1 MGPERI
7 RRCGSAYTP
16 FDRFDLSLPA
26 APEDLRA
33 VRRIGAPPTK
43 REGNEYMS
51 TIRRFLVAPS
61 LVRLIRKERGGARIT
76 EGHFAPQGGRASY
89 VRVDGQN
96 CQLVLVN
103 KGADGIPV
111 EERTDVPRAHGD
123 ALLDVCPGKAAYD
136 RTTLN
141 AGGREIAIDRYVT
154 PGSLDLISI
163 TFENDREAA
172 GFQAPSW
179 FGRDVSGEP
188 AFERQ
193 TLAIQGVPSAEEVPL
208 SNAALDAVLD
218 LIEPRFGFGRYGS
231 PARSQDPDEGA
242 VRRAVAP
249 PPAPAAAPVAPAAVP
264 VPPPAPEPVEAAAQP
279 EPAPEFHVEPEPPPA
294 PEPVYHAAPE
304 SPSAQAAEPL
314 HGDARIDDVI
324 ESLSQALGAA
334 IHQQPEPGSEGK
346 DAKGEDA
353 QSVFERWTVR
363 PRRTQQQN

>member
-1 MGPERI
+1 
-7 RRCGSAYTP
+7 
-16 FDRFDLSLPA
+16 
-26 APEDLRA
+26 
-33 VRRIGAPPTK
+33 
-43 REGNEYMS
+43 MS
-51 TIRRFLVAPS
+51 TVRRFLVAPS

-136 RTTLN
+136 RTVLN
-141 AGGREIAIDRYVT
+141 VGGREIAVDRYVT
-154 PGSLDLISI
+154 PGSLDLVSVA
-163 TFENDREAA
+163 FDNDGDAA
-172 GFQAPSW
+172 AFQAPSW
-179 FGRDVSGEP
+179 FGREVSGEP
-188 AFERQ
+188 AFERPS
-193 TLAIQGVPSAEEVPL
+193 LAIQGVPAAEEMAL

-231 PARSQDPDEGA
+231 SARAPETDDGAINAMRRIVTPPAA
-242 VRRAVAP
+242 
-249 PPAPAAAPVAPAAVP
+249 PPAPAAAP
-264 VPPPAPEPVEAAAQP
+264 APEPAEAAPVAAAPAEPTP
-279 EPAPEFHVEPEPPPA
+279 EPQTEPEHEPASA
-294 PEPVYHAAPE
+294 PEPIHHAT
-304 SPSAQAAEPL
+304 SASAEAHGVQAGSEEPQ

-334 IHQQPEPGSEGK
+334 IHQQPEHAS
-346 DAKGEDA
+346 DAKDGKGDDPT
-353 QSVFERWTVR
+353 SMFERWTVR

>member
-1 MGPERI
+1 
-7 RRCGSAYTP
+7 
-16 FDRFDLSLPA
+16 
-26 APEDLRA
+26 
-33 VRRIGAPPTK
+33 
-43 REGNEYMS
+43 MS
-51 TIRRFLVAPS
+51 TVRRFLVAPS

-89 VRVDGQN
+89 VRVDGQA

-141 AGGREIAIDRYVT
+141 AGGREVTIDRYVS
-154 PGSLDLISI
+154 PGSLDLISV
-163 TFENDREAA
+163 TFDNDGEAA
-172 GFQAPSW
+172 GFHAPSW
-179 FGRDVSGEP
+179 FGREVSGEP

-193 TLAIQGVPSAEEVPL
+193 ALAIQGVPASEEVSL

-231 PARSQDPDEGA
+231 SARSQEPDETALRRAA
-242 VRRAVAP
+242 VPSAAPAAVPAAVAP
-249 PPAPAAAPVAPAAVP
+249 PPPAVP
-264 VPPPAPEPVEAAAQP
+264 VPPPAPEPVAEPPAAMQA
-279 EPAPEFHVEPEPPPA
+279 EPAPEHHAEPEPAPA
-294 PEPVYHAAPE
+294 PEPVHHAAPE
-304 SPSAQAAEPL
+304 SPPAQAGAAESL

-334 IHQQPEPGSEGK
+334 IHQQPDPASEGK
-346 DAKGEDA
+346 DAKGEEA
-353 QSVFERWTVR
+353 GSVFERWTVR

>member
-1 MGPERI
+1 
-7 RRCGSAYTP
+7 
-16 FDRFDLSLPA
+16 
-26 APEDLRA
+26 
-33 VRRIGAPPTK
+33 
-43 REGNEYMS
+43 MS
-51 TIRRFLVAPS
+51 TVRRFLVAPS

-76 EGHFAPQGGRASY
+76 EGHFAPQNGRASY

-111 EERTDVPRAHGD
+111 EERTEVPRAHGD

-154 PGSLDLISI
+154 PGSLDLISVA
-163 TFENDREAA
+163 FDHDGDAA
-172 GFQAPSW
+172 GFHAPSW
-179 FGRDVSGEP
+179 FGREVSNEP

-193 TLAIQGVPSAEEVPL
+193 ALAIQGVPAAEEVAL

-231 PARSQDPDEGA
+231 SSRTSESDDGA
-242 VRRAVAP
+242 MGAMRRAVAP
-249 PPAPAAAPVAPAAVP
+249 AAPAAAASVIPAP
-264 VPPPAPEPVEAAAQP
+264 PPPAPEPAAASP
-279 EPAPEFHVEPEPPPA
+279 RPVEPAPEQHPDPEPEPEAA
-294 PEPVYHAAPE
+294 PVPEAAVHAAE
-304 SPSAQAAEPL
+304 THAAQPATGDAL

-334 IHQQPEPGSEGK
+334 IHQQPDPAAEHKDGK
-346 DAKGEDA
+346 GDDPA
-353 QSVFERWTVR
+353 SMFERWTVR
-363 PRRTQQQN
+363 PRRTQQQT